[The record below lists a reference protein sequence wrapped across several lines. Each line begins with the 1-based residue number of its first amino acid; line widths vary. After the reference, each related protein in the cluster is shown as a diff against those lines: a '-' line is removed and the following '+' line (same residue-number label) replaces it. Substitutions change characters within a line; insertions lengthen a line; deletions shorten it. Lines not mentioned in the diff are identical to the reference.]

1 MFAQNRSLLFL
12 YSFVQLYLVLP
23 SLIYKFISNAKLKQ
37 NKHGEFQ
44 VSELNEM
51 EKNST
56 EMYKKQ
62 NFMLKPCSK
71 KKKMFHCTAQWLRM
85 HQDSN
90 LQQML
95 VHGAPVSLPAEMS
108 LRLLAFAQTS
118 WHG

>member
-37 NKHGEFQ
+37 NKHAELQ

-62 NFMLKPCSK
+62 NFMLKTLLK
-71 KKKMFHCTAQWLRM
+71 K
-85 HQDSN
+85 N
-90 LQQML
+90 
-95 VHGAPVSLPAEMS
+95 VSLHSPVA
-108 LRLLAFAQTS
+108 
-118 WHG
+118 